1 VRIITGYNRLN
12 DKADPIIKD
21 GVLKRE
27 RNIFIFKIISI
38 VICYTIIT
46 LGLNS
51 IRAAAPHWSVW
62 FLIALQLTLYFLTFF
77 ICYQRAERC
86 GINKTLGAILFI
98 ILAVLGRAENCEY
111 FIIPLTVIVMIRYSA
126 RYKH

>member
-1 VRIITGYNRLN
+1 VRIITGDNRLN
-12 DKADPIIKD
+12 DKADEIIKD
-21 GVLKRE
+21 DVLKYE
-27 RNIFIFKIISI
+27 RNIFIFKIIAI

-51 IRAAAPHWSVW
+51 IRATAPHWSVW
-62 FLIALQLTLYFLTFF
+62 VLIAIQLTLYLLIFF

-126 RYKH
+126 KNKH